1 MGGGAQALGSVH
13 HRYRE
18 VNSVCQVAK
27 LFLCMVCV
35 PLLCRVWQVLAQA
48 AATERRIFAVL
59 AHRRLLVVPKE
70 QQLWLLNF
78 SIMAYRCSPV
88 VKLER
93 HATTGPAVPSA
104 TVKL

>member
-1 MGGGAQALGSVH
+1 MH
-13 HRYRE
+13 
-18 VNSVCQVAK
+18 
-27 LFLCMVCV
+27 V

-59 AHRRLLVVPKE
+59 AHWRLVVVPKE

-78 SIMAYRCSPV
+78 SIVAYRCYPV

-93 HATTGPAVPSA
+93 RATTGPAVPSA
-104 TVKL
+104 TVKI